1 MANPVTRR
9 QEALSLADEL
19 LGDVELGRLSA
30 LDIARRASRLARLLD
45 DADATS
51 WLAFEI
57 AGYPATSFDRV
68 ATAAA
73 TRSGRGTTNEG
84 GGAAFWTSPL
94 GTLDLDVRSGLAEL
108 EKLGAA
114 GPSGD
119 WAYRVELDRAKERS
133 RIRGRIDQSKGLLDK
148 IIGAIHGYVADRYQE
163 LRFGSAVE
171 GAFEVVR
178 TDVDAQIASLVPGAL
193 PMLTAAMENA
203 VSQQPEHWANA
214 ASTCRRLLKLSADAL
229 RPPGPDALAA
239 NGKTLKMG
247 DVNYINR
254 LISWIEEASTSETSA
269 AMITADLDYLG
280 RRLDAADSAGH
291 KGAHN
296 QVSRFEAS
304 RFITGTYLVLGDVLR
319 LRAGPTEGATAHP
332 AR

>member
-19 LGDVELGRLSA
+19 LGDIELGRLSA

-51 WLAFEI
+51 WLVYEI
-57 AGYPATSFDRV
+57 AGYPAASLDWA

-73 TRSGRGTTNEG
+73 TRSGRRTTNKDG
-84 GGAAFWTSPL
+84 DPAFWTSPL
-94 GTLDLDVRSGLAEL
+94 GTLDLDVQSGRAEL
-108 EKLGAA
+108 ANLGAP

-119 WAYRVELDRAKERS
+119 WAFRVESDRSNERT

-178 TDVDAQIASLVPGAL
+178 ADVDAQIASLVPGAL

-239 NGKTLKMG
+239 NGKTVKLG
-247 DVNYINR
+247 DANYINR
-254 LISWIEEASTSETSA
+254 LICWIEGASTSETAA
-269 AMITADLDYLG
+269 AMITTDLDYLG

-291 KGAHN
+291 KGAHD

-319 LRAGPTEGATAHP
+319 LRAGPTESATADP